1 MAPKVPSLKPGP
13 ARHGA
18 KALAPCPLG
27 QGGLQPTLQELG
39 RQPLE
44 PARQEGEAIGEQQS
58 QSADSTARNLTL
70 APTESTAALK
80 DVPARA
86 TEAAKAAPE
95 KKAPVK
101 KPVAAKP
108 APLMLAAGTRVP
120 ATAND
125 TISTRTAK
133 AGDPFSAT
141 VSQDVKDATGRV
153 VIPAGATVSGTIT
166 AAEPAPN
173 PNSTG
178 KIELSVTNVTA
189 RGKSY
194 SIDASVVAMDTV
206 MKGRGVTKAD
216 AAKVAGGAV
225 AGAIVGK
232 LLGKNTKGAVIGG
245 AAGAA
250 AGAAAARAS
259 RDIDVVI
266 PKGAAITI
274 KLNGPLT
281 VKTA

>member
-1 MAPKVPSLKPGP
+1 MTTLRKRVSRLAATL
-13 ARHGA
+13 AA
-18 KALAPCPLG
+18 MALAACV
-27 QGGLQPTLQELG
+27 Q
-39 RQPLE
+39 
-44 PARQEGEAIGEQQS
+44 GEQQS

-86 TEAAKAAPE
+86 TEAAKPAPDKKTAVVKKAAP
-95 KKAPVK
+95 P
-101 KPVAAKP
+101 KP

-120 ATAND
+120 ATASD
-125 TISTRTAK
+125 SISTRSAK
-133 AGDPFSAT
+133 AGDPFTAT

-178 KIELSVTNVTA
+178 KIELSVTSVSV
-189 RGKSY
+189 RGSSY

-274 KLNGPLT
+274 KLNAPLT
-281 VKTA
+281 VKSA

>member
-1 MAPKVPSLKPGP
+1 MISLQK
-13 ARHGA
+13 HGWLVVVLA
-18 KALAPCPLG
+18 GAALAACV
-27 QGGLQPTLQELG
+27 Q
-39 RQPLE
+39 
-44 PARQEGEAIGEQQS
+44 GEQQS
-58 QSADSTARNLTL
+58 RSADSTARNLTL

-80 DVPARA
+80 DVPAPA
-86 TEAAKAAPE
+86 TEAAKSAPE

-133 AGDPFSAT
+133 AGDSFTAT

-178 KIELSVTNVTA
+178 RIDLSVTNVTA
-189 RGKSY
+189 HGKSY

-266 PKGAAITI
+266 PKGAGITI
-274 KLNGPLT
+274 KLNAPLT

>member
-1 MAPKVPSLKPGP
+1 MTTLRKRVSRLAATL
-13 ARHGA
+13 AA
-18 KALAPCPLG
+18 MALAACV
-27 QGGLQPTLQELG
+27 Q
-39 RQPLE
+39 
-44 PARQEGEAIGEQQS
+44 GEQQS

-86 TEAAKAAPE
+86 TEAAKPAPE
-95 KKAPVK
+95 KKAPVVK
-101 KPVAAKP
+101 KAAPPKP

-120 ATAND
+120 ATASD
-125 TISTRTAK
+125 SISTRSAK
-133 AGDPFSAT
+133 AGDPFTAT

-178 KIELSVTNVTA
+178 KIELSVTSVSV
-189 RGKSY
+189 RGSSY

-225 AGAIVGK
+225 AGAILGK
-232 LLGKNTKGAVIGG
+232 LIGKNTKGAVIGG

-274 KLNGPLT
+274 KLNAPLT
-281 VKTA
+281 LKSA

>member
-1 MAPKVPSLKPGP
+1 MTRLAKHGSLF
-13 ARHGA
+13 A
-18 KALAPCPLG
+18 ALAAVAFLACAKPD
-27 QGGLQPTLQELG
+27 QT
-39 RQPLE
+39 
-44 PARQEGEAIGEQQS
+44 S
-58 QSADSTARNLTL
+58 QSADSTPRNLTL
-70 APTESTAALK
+70 AP
-80 DVPARA
+80 
-86 TEAAKAAPE
+86 
-95 KKAPVK
+95 
-101 KPVAAKP
+101 
-108 APLMLAAGTRVP
+108 
-120 ATAND
+120 
-125 TISTRTAK
+125 
-133 AGDPFSAT
+133 
-141 VSQDVKDATGRV
+141 
-153 VIPAGATVSGTIT
+153 
-166 AAEPAPN
+166 AEPAPN

-178 KIELSVTNVTA
+178 KIDLSVTSVTV

-250 AGAAAARAS
+250 AGAAAARQS

-274 KLNGPLT
+274 KLNAPLT